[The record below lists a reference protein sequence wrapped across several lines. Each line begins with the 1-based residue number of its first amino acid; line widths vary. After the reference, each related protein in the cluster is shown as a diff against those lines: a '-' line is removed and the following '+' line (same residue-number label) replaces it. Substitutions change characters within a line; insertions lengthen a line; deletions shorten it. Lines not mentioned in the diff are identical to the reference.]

1 MMQKL
6 LPLLFML
13 LCVPLQAQQADSQ
26 LSLQVTDTEQN
37 LPVEGMT
44 AVLYRFS
51 DTSGAWQHIDTKKTD
66 ASGRID
72 DLLQGMQYEGVYRLV
87 LRSRHY
93 FRQQDS
99 ERFYPL
105 IPVVFSLEKGQ
116 PLQLSLALSEQGYRI
131 SRGEPGQTQP

>member
-1 MMQKL
+1 MMKKL
-6 LPLLFML
+6 LPLLLML
-13 LCVPLQAQQADSQ
+13 LCVPLQAQQSDSQ
-26 LSLQVTDTEQN
+26 LSLLVTDTEQN

-72 DLLQGMQYEGVYRLV
+72 DVLQSVQHEGVYRLV
-87 LRSRHY
+87 LRSWHY

-105 IPVVFSLEKGQ
+105 IPIVFSLQKDQ
-116 PLQLSLALSEQGYRI
+116 PLLLSLALSEQGYRI
-131 SRGEPGQTQP
+131 TRGEPG

>member
-1 MMQKL
+1 MMKKL
-6 LPLLFML
+6 LPLLLML
-13 LCVPLQAQQADSQ
+13 LCVPLEAQQADSQ

-72 DLLQGMQYEGVYRLV
+72 DVLQGVQHEGVYRLV
-87 LRSRHY
+87 LRSRHF

-105 IPVVFSLEKGQ
+105 IPIVFSLQKDQ
-116 PLQLSLALSEQGYRI
+116 PLLLSLALSEQGYRI
-131 SRGEPGQTQP
+131 TRGEPG

>member
-26 LSLQVTDTEQN
+26 LSLKVTDTEQK

-72 DLLQGMQYEGVYRLV
+72 DVLQGVQHEGVYRLV

-93 FRQQDS
+93 FRQQ
-99 ERFYPL
+99 EIARFYPL
-105 IPVVFSLEKGQ
+105 IPIVFSLEKGQ
-116 PLQLSLALSEQGYRI
+116 PLHLSLALTEQGYRI
-131 SRGEPGQTQP
+131 TRGEPGQTEL